1 MNSVSVWFHTCPHC
15 LVASKN
21 QNNLASRVRHLFLGH
36 QPPLL
41 TFTEVCKAL
50 FDPGFSFRLP
60 WMSIVPFAV
69 PPLSLSSSHFFHAL
83 PGFYPLLLWLP
94 DTTSQLG
101 FLPQVI
107 ASDSSGRLTHL
118 SPPSSPCRLISTLF
132 FFFPFAIKCDFY
144 STDKP
149 LSIAALVGNHMVKTG
164 IFFSRIS
171 PPF

>member
-15 LVASKN
+15 SVASKN
-21 QNNLASRVRHLFLGH
+21 QNSLASRVRHLFLGH

-41 TFTEVCKAL
+41 TSTEVCKAL

-107 ASDSSGRLTHL
+107 ASDSSARLTHL
-118 SPPSSPCRLISTLF
+118 SPPSSPRRLISTLF
-132 FFFPFAIKCDFY
+132 FFFPRY
-144 STDKP
+144 Q
-149 LSIAALVGNHMVKTG
+149 M
-164 IFFSRIS
+164 
-171 PPF
+171 